1 MEASKGSSY
10 WEKVF
15 RLLLLF
21 RMISSIIMCL
31 DLFCLDYSIVIWIY
45 LLILR
50 SRLGESQTLQ
60 QFSRDADEMENW
72 IAEKLQ
78 LATEESYKV
87 IIKSKQP
94 NFVVFLFNFEQ
105 WLRISYIL
113 YYLMMVTSNY
123 NLSFNIDFLWSEKR
137 NEWSS
142 N

>member
-1 MEASKGSSY
+1 
-10 WEKVF
+10 
-15 RLLLLF
+15 
-21 RMISSIIMCL
+21 
-31 DLFCLDYSIVIWIY
+31 
-45 LLILR
+45 
-50 SRLGESQTLQ
+50 
-60 QFSRDADEMENW
+60 MENW

-137 NEWSS
+137 NE
-142 N
+142 